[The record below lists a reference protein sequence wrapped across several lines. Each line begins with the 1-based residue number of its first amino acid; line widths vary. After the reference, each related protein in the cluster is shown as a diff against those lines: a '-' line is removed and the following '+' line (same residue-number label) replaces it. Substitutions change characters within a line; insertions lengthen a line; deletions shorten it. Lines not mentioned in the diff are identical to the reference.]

1 MKDITVSAAFTA
13 VISIPESQSGD
24 TVTYAIYRASNGAVF
39 ASGSMTYLAG
49 INWKVSFTPTSIDNY
64 VLEVNDTTIDVKH
77 TEVFCAVGTVVVPP
91 TPDSDYTYDI
101 TTNLGKVRAMIG
113 DTNAASVILGDAKI
127 NAFLTMKSND
137 LYAAAAMA
145 LYAISASKSLLA
157 KKKSAGDYSED
168 LTAIAKEC
176 RATAAAY
183 QEMSENIPAEAQAE
197 SFFNDFSYRDITLRK
212 ILRDENE

>member
-1 MKDITVSAAFTA
+1 MKDITVSAIFTA

-24 TVTYAIYRASNGAVF
+24 TVTYVIYRASNGAVF

-49 INWKVSFTPTSIDNY
+49 INWKVSFTPTAIDNY

-77 TEVFCAVGTVVVPP
+77 TEVFCAVGTVTPTP

-101 TTNLGKVRAMIG
+101 TTNLGKVRALIS

-127 NAFLTMKSND
+127 NAFLSMKSND
-137 LYAAAAMA
+137 LYATAALA
-145 LYAISASKSLLA
+145 LNAIATSKSLLA
-157 KKKSAGDYSED
+157 KKKSSGDYSED

-176 RATAAAY
+176 RATAAIY

-197 SFFNDFSYRDITLRK
+197 GFFNDFSYRDVTLRK
-212 ILRDENE
+212 MLRDETE